1 MTRGK
6 MNKKEFQKYLDRDIC
21 CPHCGTTGPE
31 LIPQH
36 RLNRGMGGSKSRN
49 RPSNIIAF
57 CSLGNGLMESSS
69 GFASLARAYGWK
81 LYAHQDSSKTPV
93 RLIDGWYLLDD
104 NFGKLRTAEPEQ
116 E

>member
-1 MTRGK
+1 
-6 MNKKEFQKYLDRDIC
+6 MNKKEFEKYRDRDKS

-36 RLNRGMGGSKSRN
+36 RANRGMGGSKSRN

-57 CSLGNGLMESSS
+57 CSLGNVLMESNAT
-69 GFASLARAYGWK
+69 FASLARSYGWK
-81 LYAHQDSSKTPV
+81 ILSYQDPSKTPV
-93 RLIDGWYLLDD
+93 RLSDGWYLLDD
-104 NFGKLRTAEPEQ
+104 NFGKARTAEPEQ

>member
-1 MTRGK
+1 MT
-6 MNKKEFQKYLDRDIC
+6 KKEFQKYLDRDRA

-36 RLNRGMGGSKSRN
+36 RSNRGMGGSKSRN

-57 CSLGNGLMESSS
+57 CSGGNGLMESSAS
-69 GFASLARAYGWK
+69 FATLAREYGWK
-81 LYAHQDSSKTPV
+81 LLSHQDPDKTPV
-93 RLIDGWYLLDD
+93 KLFDGWHLLDD
-104 NFGKLRTAEPEQ
+104 NFRKAPTAEPEM

>member
-1 MTRGK
+1 
-6 MNKKEFQKYLDRDIC
+6 MNKKEFQKYLDRDKS
-21 CPHCGTTGPE
+21 CPHCGTTGSE

-36 RLNRGMGGSKSRN
+36 RLNRGMGGSKARN

-69 GFASLARAYGWK
+69 TFAVLARSYGWK
-81 LYAHQDSSKTPV
+81 LLAYQDPEKTPV
-93 RLIDGWYLLDD
+93 FLSDGWYLIDD
-104 NFGKLRTAEPEQ
+104 NFGKVRTAEPEQ

>member
-1 MTRGK
+1 
-6 MNKKEFQKYLDRDIC
+6 MNKKEFQKYLDRDKS

-57 CSLGNGLMESSS
+57 CSYGNGLMESS
-69 GFASLARAYGWK
+69 GTFAALARSYGWK
-81 LYAHQDSSKTPV
+81 LQAYQDSSKTPV
-93 RLIDGWYLLDD
+93 FLSDGWYLLDD
-104 NFGKLRTAEPEQ
+104 SFGKARTSEPEQ